1 MRAPSSTAAPGERR
15 IVSDVSV
22 ERGATDGQVLI
33 EVLLILPVFML
44 LIFMIMQ
51 IGFFSFQAIVTHHGA
66 YEVARIASLTAEKSG
81 CTSCWTVSQVKA
93 QAAADKMFKDATVK
107 VKEMPT
113 GNDFQESCLHCD
125 VEVRMTRR
133 IPVHLPM
140 INVFMSKVSDN
151 CDSKGCLVT
160 AVVRM
165 PIERPLE
172 K

>member
-1 MRAPSSTAAPGERR
+1 MRNVPE
-15 IVSDVSV
+15 
-22 ERGATDGQVLI
+22 ERGATRGQVLI

-66 YEVARIASLTAEKSG
+66 YEVARVASLSATKDSP
-81 CTSCWTVSQVKA
+81 CWKVSQQVVKDT
-93 QAAADKMFKDATVK
+93 ADKMFS
-107 VKEMPT
+107 
-113 GNDFQESCLHCD
+113 DFKSPVRAVEEGTLADPQEGGMHCD
-125 VEVRMTRR
+125 VVVTMERKIR
-133 IPVHLPM
+133 IHLPM
-140 INVFMSKVSDN
+140 IGRFMKAASPSSCDAEGCKV
-151 CDSKGCLVT
+151 V

>member
-1 MRAPSSTAAPGERR
+1 MRNVPE
-15 IVSDVSV
+15 
-22 ERGATDGQVLI
+22 ERGAAGGQVLI

-66 YEVARIASLTAEKSG
+66 YEVARVASLSAEKNSP
-81 CTSCWTVSQVKA
+81 CWTVSQQVVN
-93 QAAADKMFKDATVK
+93 DTNNKMFTDAEVTAGEEPTLKD
-107 VKEMPT
+107 P
-113 GNDFQESCLHCD
+113 QEDGMHCD
-125 VEVRMTRR
+125 VKVTMKRKIR
-133 IPVHLPM
+133 VHLPM
-140 INVFMSKVSDN
+140 IGRFMKAASPSS
-151 CDSKGCLVT
+151 CDADGCRVV